1 MALLQGDVLRGV
13 HDLVAIVQLILF
25 LVAAA
30 VRLPRVAAL
39 LRERRIATAEA
50 LLLNVEEAVSPRAA
64 PYSRGLFW
72 LRAFHLACCASLL
85 GIYVALLA
93 APPPGVSLLALLG
106 QVAGAVMW
114 GLCTLLVVAE
124 ARARAH
130 SGRSLRVWWMLNL
143 VAASYHLYFDL
154 DEARSWLGVRLR
166 VSTDPNLNPNRDPGP
181 DPNPDPDPDPNQA
194 RSVWPHPRTALL
206 LQLAGFLPSLLLGLA
221 AAFEPVRVR
230 VSVRGWV
237 RVRVRGLTLT

>member
-13 HDLVAIVQLILF
+13 HDLVAIVQFILF

-85 GIYVALLA
+85 GIYVALLT
-93 APPPGVSLLALLG
+93 APPPRVSLLALLG

-154 DEARSWLGVRLR
+154 DEV
-166 VSTDPNLNPNRDPGP
+166 
-181 DPNPDPDPDPNQA
+181 
-194 RSVWPHPRTALL
+194 RSVWPHPRTALV

-221 AAFEPVRVR
+221 AAFEPDSPNERAYSR
-230 VSVRGWV
+230 DEETPPEEK
-237 RVRVRGLTLT
+237 GLKGNAEATASFF

>member
-1 MALLQGDVLRGV
+1 MAQGDVLRGV

-85 GIYVALLA
+85 GIYAALLA
-93 APPPGVSLLALLG
+93 EPPPGVMVLALLG

-154 DEARSWLGVRLR
+154 DEARSWLGVRRR
-166 VSTDPNLNPNRDPGP
+166 VSTDLNLNPNRDRGP
-181 DPNPDPDPDPNQA
+181 DPDPDPDPNQA
-194 RSVWPHPRTALL
+194 RSVWPPPRPALV

-221 AAFEPVRVR
+221 AAFEPDSPNERAYSR
-230 VSVRGWV
+230 DEE
-237 RVRVRGLTLT
+237 TPPEEN

>member
-1 MALLQGDVLRGV
+1 MPLRCSRTTKVRSITPIGKVPQLHERLHQKLRTEARYAAMALLQGDVLRGV
-13 HDLVAIVQLILF
+13 HDLVAIVQFILF

-85 GIYVALLA
+85 GIYVALLT

-154 DEARSWLGVRLR
+154 DE
-166 VSTDPNLNPNRDPGP
+166 
-181 DPNPDPDPDPNQA
+181 
-194 RSVWPHPRTALL
+194 
-206 LQLAGFLPSLLLGLA
+206 
-221 AAFEPVRVR
+221 
-230 VSVRGWV
+230 V
-237 RVRVRGLTLT
+237 RVRVRG

>member
-13 HDLVAIVQLILF
+13 HDLVAFAQLILF

-85 GIYVALLA
+85 GIYVALLT
-93 APPPGVSLLALLG
+93 APPPRVSLLALLG

-154 DEARSWLGVRLR
+154 DE
-166 VSTDPNLNPNRDPGP
+166 
-181 DPNPDPDPDPNQA
+181 
-194 RSVWPHPRTALL
+194 
-206 LQLAGFLPSLLLGLA
+206 
-221 AAFEPVRVR
+221 
-230 VSVRGWV
+230 V
-237 RVRVRGLTLT
+237 RVRVRGLGLALVRSGRGAQLVRG